1 MSDTQAKHSK
11 SIQNLEK
18 SAIVSN
24 NVDSIEST
32 SEPVEKPVAKKTK
45 SVAKKPKPVAKKPEP
60 KVEEPKVEEPK
71 VEEPVTEPKVVKSDD
86 ICSLKTLINV
96 LGQWSNNEIRRRNVE
111 TLLKEGTEVDENLDN
126 IEKTVEVLKLW
137 ITDGASTFKSHDHF
151 LNMDGYT
158 LVDESKNLSEE
169 KKVEVLKTLT
179 ELVINVSNR
188 RISDEERDNVLKNL

>member
-1 MSDTQAKHSK
+1 MSDTKTNHSE
-11 SIQNLEK
+11 SIQNLEAA
-18 SAIVSN
+18 AIVSN

-96 LGQWSNNEIRRRNVE
+96 LGKWSHNDIRKRDVE

-126 IEKTVEVLKLW
+126 MEKTVEVLKLW
-137 ITDGASTFKSHDHF
+137 VTEGATTFATHDHF

-158 LVDESKNLSEE
+158 LVGESKNLSED

-179 ELVINVSNR
+179 ELVINVSKR
-188 RISDEERDNVLKNL
+188 RISDEEKDNVLNNL

>member
-60 KVEEPKVEEPK
+60 KVEEP
-71 VEEPVTEPKVVKSDD
+71 VTEPKVVKSDD

-96 LGQWSNNEIRRRNVE
+96 LGKWSHNDIRKRDVE

-126 IEKTVEVLKLW
+126 MEKTVEVLKLW
-137 ITDGASTFKSHDHF
+137 VTEGATTFATHDHF

-158 LVDESKNLSEE
+158 LVGESKNLSED

-179 ELVINVSNR
+179 ELVINVSKR
-188 RISDEERDNVLKNL
+188 RISDEEKDNVLNNL